1 MKILSQVLC
10 SLLASASSSSLLKIP
25 QIRKNRLSDEDSLD
39 SLGRCVCI
47 PR

>member
-10 SLLASASSSSLLKIP
+10 SLLASSSSLLKIP